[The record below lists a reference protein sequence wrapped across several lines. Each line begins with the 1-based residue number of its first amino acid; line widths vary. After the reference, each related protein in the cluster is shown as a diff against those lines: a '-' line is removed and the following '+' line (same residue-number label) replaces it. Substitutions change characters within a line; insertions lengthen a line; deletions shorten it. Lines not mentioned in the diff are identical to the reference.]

1 MLGFLL
7 DFFFPKKCVGCG
19 KEGVWLC
26 EDCYAQILLKDLPF
40 IRLAGDLDG
49 VVYGSVFEGIL
60 REAIHVFKYEG
71 VKELVTPLSQL
82 LAQRFRETGLDFG
95 RVSLIPVPLSKRK
108 ELERGFNQAG
118 LLAEAVGKK
127 LGFGVLTGV
136 LIKTKDTVSQTALK
150 EEERKENV
158 KGSFDFVGEKRLVKG
173 KVLWLVDDVMTTGS
187 TLNECARVL
196 KKAGAK
202 AVWGLVVAKGS
213 G

>member
-19 KEGVWLC
+19 KEGIWLC
-26 EDCYAQILLKDLPF
+26 KDCYAQILLKGLPF
-40 IRLAGDLDG
+40 IRLTGDLDG
-49 VVYGSVFEGIL
+49 VVCGSVFEGIL

-71 VKELVTPLSQL
+71 VKELATPLSRL

-127 LGFGVLTGV
+127 LGFGVLAGV
-136 LIKTKDTVSQTALK
+136 LIKTKDTVSQTELK
-150 EEERKENV
+150 GEERKENV

-173 KVLWLVDDVMTTGS
+173 KVLCLVDDVMTTGS

-213 G
+213 S